1 MSTEIWFALLGT
13 ALLISLSPGAS
24 AATAMG
30 AGLTY
35 GARGA
40 CWSTLGL
47 VSGYGVQI
55 LVVSLGLG
63 SLIATSPE
71 LFGII
76 KWIGVVY
83 LIWLGIR
90 IWRQRTAEGVES
102 LAFASRRNRFLQ
114 ALLVNITN
122 PKGLVFLLAL
132 IPQFIDPTQPQLPQ
146 LTIISAT
153 LMTAEACVMTGYSGL
168 ASSLRQQFAHP
179 MAMLWQQR
187 VAGSALIA
195 AGLVLSV
202 ATL

>member
-47 VSGYGVQI
+47 VSGYGIQI

-90 IWRQRTAEGVES
+90 FWRQRTAEGVES
-102 LAFASRRNRFLQ
+102 LAFAPRRSRFLQ

-132 IPQFIDPTQPQLPQ
+132 IPQFIDPDQPQLPQ

-153 LMTAEACVMTGYSGL
+153 LMTAEACIMTGYSGL